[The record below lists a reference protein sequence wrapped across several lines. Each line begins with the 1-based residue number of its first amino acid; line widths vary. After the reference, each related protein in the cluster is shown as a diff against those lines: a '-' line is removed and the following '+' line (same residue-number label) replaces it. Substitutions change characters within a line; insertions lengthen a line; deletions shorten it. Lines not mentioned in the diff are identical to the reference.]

1 MAAKTEMMIC
11 DPSYWDPAKTKVIG
25 KVVRYTNILEAP
37 IPKLLNE
44 DDKLIDTG
52 QIIITQKLQVLKND
66 INATMVSWGQRVT
79 SEDRYITIVS
89 TVLVTAVTYLGFE
102 YRSVHD
108 GDRRGFTVKPTD
120 KYVDECLDIVQLQ
133 YAKAVMTP
141 LTEQKSLNLHDE
153 TTACDQVQHSLFRAV
168 VGKLQYITGVR
179 PDLMFATKCLSYKLA
194 SPTLA
199 DLTRAKKVLRYL
211 KGTRELNLY
220 LTIPA
225 LKPNDLNKTLKHITG
240 YSDADWAGDPVTRKS
255 TSCTLCYVDQFLLT
269 SECRGQGTVALSSGE
284 SEMYALGA
292 LSAELIFA
300 QAILKEIGL
309 SFLIHARAD
318 SSTARA
324 VATKQGASRKMKH
337 IHTRFLFIQ
346 DLVFR
351 KLLTMSSVKTDVNP
365 SDIGTKALG
374 RERFHRLRSMLG
386 MGTEL
391 SETSSPGK
399 WYSGDE

>member
-1 MAAKTEMMIC
+1 
-11 DPSYWDPAKTKVIG
+11 
-25 KVVRYTNILEAP
+25 
-37 IPKLLNE
+37 
-44 DDKLIDTG
+44 
-52 QIIITQKLQVLKND
+52 
-66 INATMVSWGQRVT
+66 
-79 SEDRYITIVS
+79 
-89 TVLVTAVTYLGFE
+89 
-102 YRSVHD
+102 
-108 GDRRGFTVKPTD
+108 
-120 KYVDECLDIVQLQ
+120 
-133 YAKAVMTP
+133 
-141 LTEQKSLNLHDE
+141 
-153 TTACDQVQHSLFRAV
+153 
-168 VGKLQYITGVR
+168 
-179 PDLMFATKCLSYKLA
+179 MFATKCLSYKLA

-269 SECRGQGTVALSSGE
+269 SECRGQETVGLSSGE

-318 SSTARA
+318 NSTARA

-337 IHTRFLFIQ
+337 IHTRFLFIE
-346 DLVFR
+346 D
-351 KLLTMSSVKTDVNP
+351 LTMSSVKTDVNP

-391 SETSSPGK
+391 IETSSHGK

>member
-1 MAAKTEMMIC
+1 MWR
-11 DPSYWDPAKTKVIG
+11 DNHLQS
-25 KVVRYTNILEAP
+25 RY
-37 IPKLLNE
+37 
-44 DDKLIDTG
+44 
-52 QIIITQKLQVLKND
+52 
-66 INATMVSWGQRVT
+66 
-79 SEDRYITIVS
+79 
-89 TVLVTAVTYLGFE
+89 
-102 YRSVHD
+102 
-108 GDRRGFTVKPTD
+108 
-120 KYVDECLDIVQLQ
+120 
-133 YAKAVMTP
+133 
-141 LTEQKSLNLHDE
+141 
-153 TTACDQVQHSLFRAV
+153 
-168 VGKLQYITGVR
+168 
-179 PDLMFATKCLSYKLA
+179 
-194 SPTLA
+194 
-199 DLTRAKKVLRYL
+199 
-211 KGTRELNLY
+211 
-220 LTIPA
+220 
-225 LKPNDLNKTLKHITG
+225 ITG

-255 TSCTLCYVDQFLLT
+255 TSCTLCYVDKFLLT

-284 SEMYALGA
+284 SDMYVLGA

-300 QAILKEIGL
+300 QATLKEIGL

-337 IHTRFLFIQ
+337 IHNQ

-391 SETSSPGK
+391 SETSSLGK

>member
-1 MAAKTEMMIC
+1 MLVIQTCVTNTCRFDTFQESVEIFERNTRTE
-11 DPSYWDPAKTKVIG
+11 
-25 KVVRYTNILEAP
+25 
-37 IPKLLNE
+37 
-44 DDKLIDTG
+44 
-52 QIIITQKLQVLKND
+52 
-66 INATMVSWGQRVT
+66 
-79 SEDRYITIVS
+79 
-89 TVLVTAVTYLGFE
+89 
-102 YRSVHD
+102 
-108 GDRRGFTVKPTD
+108 
-120 KYVDECLDIVQLQ
+120 
-133 YAKAVMTP
+133 
-141 LTEQKSLNLHDE
+141 SL
-153 TTACDQVQHSLFRAV
+153 
-168 VGKLQYITGVR
+168 
-179 PDLMFATKCLSYKLA
+179 
-194 SPTLA
+194 
-199 DLTRAKKVLRYL
+199 
-211 KGTRELNLY
+211 
-220 LTIPA
+220 
-225 LKPNDLNKTLKHITG
+225 PNDTCIGTLFLNKTFKHITG

-284 SEMYALGA
+284 SDMYALGA

-300 QAILKEIGL
+300 QAILEEIGL

-351 KLLTMSSVKTDVNP
+351 ELSTMSTVKTDVNP

-399 WYSGDE
+399 